1 MSLKG
6 LGRHIRAKEQ
16 ARKLPLARILAAG
29 PPAGSGITLAA
40 WRSWHEYEFFACPR
54 RGTTCADP
62 KCKIGSACLAMREIG
77 LDGNG
82 GPLRRRDRPK
92 CGARLVRA
100 NLALFVSSRER
111 LAVDFMAGCRRDRG
125 RLEVGRELLR
135 LSGDDGRNSAPPTR
149 SRGYLGE
156 EASSLG
162 ASAAIRP
169 APHVGQCAKTFN
181 SRRYLQKSNSAGR
194 SQPFRLGLGNMYAR
208 ACAYGAG
215 CGPRVFRQPP
225 LSGNNHERAALKA
238 GTEPPVA

>member
-82 GPLRRRDRPK
+82 GPLRRRERPK
-92 CGARLVRA
+92 CGARNGKVSP
-100 NLALFVSSRER
+100 ALFVSSRER
-111 LAVDFMAGCRRDRG
+111 RAVGSMVGFLPARE
-125 RLEVGRELLR
+125 RLKVERELLR
-135 LSGDDGRNSAPPTR
+135 LSGKDG
-149 SRGYLGE
+149 
-156 EASSLG
+156 
-162 ASAAIRP
+162 
-169 APHVGQCAKTFN
+169 
-181 SRRYLQKSNSAGR
+181 QK
-194 SQPFRLGLGNMYAR
+194 
-208 ACAYGAG
+208 
-215 CGPRVFRQPP
+215 
-225 LSGNNHERAALKA
+225 
-238 GTEPPVA
+238 

>member
-40 WRSWHEYEFFACPR
+40 WRSWHEYGFFACPR
-54 RGTTCADP
+54 IGTTCADP

-169 APHVGQCAKTFN
+169 APHVGQCANKSPLLAEEQLGRAEPAIQTRLREHVRAGVRLWRGLR
-181 SRRYLQKSNSAGR
+181 STRLQA
-194 SQPFRLGLGNMYAR
+194 
-208 ACAYGAG
+208 
-215 CGPRVFRQPP
+215 
-225 LSGNNHERAALKA
+225 AALIWK
-238 GTEPPVA
+238 

>member
-6 LGRHIRAKEQ
+6 LGDRIRGEEQ
-16 ARKLPLARILAAG
+16 ARKLPLARIIAAG

-40 WRSWHEYEFFACPR
+40 WLSSHECDFFACPR
-54 RGTTCADP
+54 RCTTCADP

-125 RLEVGRELLR
+125 RQ
-135 LSGDDGRNSAPPTR
+135 S
-149 SRGYLGE
+149 
-156 EASSLG
+156 
-162 ASAAIRP
+162 
-169 APHVGQCAKTFN
+169 AKTFN

-208 ACAYGAG
+208 ACACGAG
-215 CGPRVFRQPP
+215 CGPPVFRQPP